1 MTNITLL
8 RKIMIALL
16 AVSTVIV
23 VGMILKNSIEN
34 GATEPAE
41 SLTEEE
47 VGEATVPGPE
57 NTGPLGPALLPTE
70 KPDTNKEE

>member
-1 MTNITLL
+1 MNIALL

-16 AVSTVIV
+16 AVATVIV
-23 VGMILKNSIEN
+23 VGMVLKNSMEN
-34 GATEPAE
+34 GTTEPAE
-41 SLTEEE
+41 SLVEEE

-70 KPDTNKEE
+70 EAETNKEK